1 MDFDLTPDQEL
12 LQQSV
17 QRLLADTYAF
27 DQRKQYLRS
36 AAGWSGAL
44 WRQFADMGLL
54 GLPFAADDG
63 GFGGGAVEVMLTM
76 ESMGRVLSLEP
87 YFATVILAGTCLRL
101 GADPAQRARWLP
113 ALIDGR
119 ETFAFAHVERAAR
132 YNLAQVQ
139 TRAEYQGGA
148 WRIHGRKDFVIHGDA
163 ADKFIVSARSAREPR
178 DGAGIS
184 MFMVDAAAVRRRGY
198 STQDGTRAADLI
210 LDDVRVA
217 DQDLIGEPGGAMR
230 LIDTVIDT
238 GIAALAAEAVGV
250 MTRAHEL
257 TVEYMKVRK
266 QFGATIGSFQAL
278 QHRAVDM
285 LVMIEQAR
293 SMAMY
298 ATMMSEQ
305 ADPAKRRQAVSAAK
319 AYVGRA
325 GRFVGEQAIQLHGGI
340 GVTEECAVGHYYR
353 RLTMI
358 DVLFGDSAHHLTQV
372 ANAGAL
378 P

>member
-1 MDFDLTPDQEL
+1 MNFDLTPDQEL

-17 QRLLADTYAF
+17 QRLLDDTYAF
-27 DQRKQYLRS
+27 DQRKRYLES

-44 WRQFADMGLL
+44 WRQFADTGLL
-54 GLPFAADDG
+54 GLPFTADDG
-63 GFGGGAVEVMLTM
+63 GFGGGAVEIMLTM

-113 ALIDGR
+113 ALIDGS

-132 YNLAQVQ
+132 YDLAQVG
-139 TRAEYQGGA
+139 TRARYEGGA
-148 WRIHGRKDFVIHGDA
+148 WRINGRKDFVIHGDT
-163 ADKFIVSARSAREPR
+163 ADKILVSARNAGVPR
-178 DGAGIS
+178 DGGIS

-210 LDDVRVA
+210 FDDVRVA
-217 DQDLIGEPGGAMR
+217 DQDLIGEPGGAMG
-230 LIDTVIDT
+230 LIDTVADT

-266 QFGATIGSFQAL
+266 QFGTTIGSFQAL

-298 ATMMSEQ
+298 ATMMSEH
-305 ADPAKRRQAVSAAK
+305 ADAAKRGLALSAAK
-319 AYVGRA
+319 AYIGRA
-325 GRFVGEQAIQLHGGI
+325 GRSVGEQAIQLHGGI

-358 DVLFGDSAHHLTQV
+358 DVLFGDSAHHLTRV
-372 ANAGAL
+372 ANAGEL

>member
-17 QRLLADTYAF
+17 QRLLEDTYAF
-27 DQRKQYLRS
+27 DQRKQYMQ
-36 AAGWSGAL
+36 AASGWSSAV

-54 GLPFAADDG
+54 GLPFAAEDG
-63 GFGGGAVEVMLTM
+63 GFGGGAVEIMLTM

-101 GADPAQRARWLP
+101 GADSAQRARWLP
-113 ALIDGR
+113 ALIEGR

-132 YNLAQVQ
+132 YDLAQVQ
-139 TRAEYQGGA
+139 TRAQYAGGA
-148 WRIHGRKDFVIHGDA
+148 WRIHGSKDFVIHGDT
-163 ADKFIVSARSAREPR
+163 ADKFIVSARNAGGPR
-178 DGAGIS
+178 DGGIS

-198 STQDGTRAADLI
+198 STQDGTRAADLDF
-210 LDDVRVA
+210 DDVRVA
-217 DQDLIGEPGGAMR
+217 DQDLIGEPGGAMH
-230 LIDTVIDT
+230 LIDAVADI
-238 GIAALAAEAVGV
+238 GIAALTAEAVGV

-266 QFGATIGSFQAL
+266 QFGTTIGSFQAL

-298 ATMMSEQ
+298 ATMMSEH
-305 ADPAKRRQAVSAAK
+305 ADETKRRLASSAAK
-319 AYVGRA
+319 AYIGRA

-358 DVLFGDSAHHLTQV
+358 DVLFGDSAHHLTRV
-372 ANAGAL
+372 ANAGEL

>member
-1 MDFDLTPDQEL
+1 
-12 LQQSV
+12 
-17 QRLLADTYAF
+17 
-27 DQRKQYLRS
+27 
-36 AAGWSGAL
+36 
-44 WRQFADMGLL
+44 
-54 GLPFAADDG
+54 
-63 GFGGGAVEVMLTM
+63 M

-113 ALIDGR
+113 ALIAGR

-132 YNLAQVQ
+132 YDLAQVG
-139 TRAEYQGGA
+139 TRARYEGGV
-148 WRIHGRKDFVIHGDA
+148 WRINGRKDFVIHGDT
-163 ADKFIVSARSAREPR
+163 ADKILVSARNAGVPR
-178 DGAGIS
+178 DGGIS

-210 LDDVRVA
+210 FDDVRVA
-217 DQDLIGEPGGAMR
+217 DQDLIGEPGGAMG
-230 LIDTVIDT
+230 LIDTVADT

-266 QFGATIGSFQAL
+266 QFGTTIGSFQAL

-298 ATMMSEQ
+298 ATMMSEH
-305 ADPAKRRQAVSAAK
+305 ADAAKRGLALSAAK
-319 AYVGRA
+319 AYIGRA
-325 GRFVGEQAIQLHGGI
+325 GRSVGEQAIQLHGGI

-358 DVLFGDSAHHLTQV
+358 DVLFGDSAHHLTRV
-372 ANAGAL
+372 ANAGEL

>member
-12 LQQSV
+12 LQQCV
-17 QRLLADTYAF
+17 HRLLADTYAF
-27 DQRKQYLRS
+27 DQRKQYLQS
-36 AAGWSGAL
+36 DAGWSRAL
-44 WRQFADMGLL
+44 WRQFAEMGLL
-54 GLPFAADDG
+54 GLPFAAADG
-63 GFGGGAVEVMLTM
+63 GFDGGAVEIMLTM

-87 YFATVILAGTCLRL
+87 YFATVILAGTCLRR

-113 ALIDGR
+113 PLIDGR

-132 YNLAQVQ
+132 YDLARVE
-139 TRAEYQGGA
+139 TRAQYEGGA
-148 WRIHGRKDFVIHGDA
+148 WRLHGRKDFVVHGDT
-163 ADKFIVSARSAREPR
+163 ADKFIVSARSGGEHR
-178 DGAGIS
+178 DAGGIS
-184 MFMVDAAAVRRRGY
+184 LFVVDAAAVRRRGY
-198 STQDGTRAADLI
+198 STQDGTRAADVI
-210 LDDVRVA
+210 FDGVRVA
-217 DQDLIGEPGGAMR
+217 DQDLIGAPGGSMD
-230 LIDTVIDT
+230 LIDTVADI
-238 GIAALAAEAVGV
+238 GMAALAAEAVGV

-257 TVEYMKVRK
+257 TIEYMKARK
-266 QFGATIGSFQAL
+266 QFGTTIGSFQAL

-298 ATMMSEQ
+298 ATMMSEH
-305 ADPAKRRQAVSAAK
+305 ADPAKRRQASSAAK
-319 AYVGRA
+319 AYIGRA

-358 DVLFGDSAHHLTQV
+358 DVLFGDSTHHLTRV
-372 ANAGAL
+372 ANAGEL

>member
-1 MDFDLTPDQEL
+1 MNFDLTPDQEL

-17 QRLLADTYAF
+17 QRLLDDTYAF
-27 DQRKQYLRS
+27 DQRKQYLES

-44 WRQFADMGLL
+44 WRQFADTGLL

-63 GFGGGAVEVMLTM
+63 GFGGGAVEIMLTM

-119 ETFAFAHVERAAR
+119 ETFSFAHVERAAR
-132 YNLAQVQ
+132 YDLAQVG
-139 TRAEYQGGA
+139 TRARYEGGA
-148 WRIHGRKDFVIHGDA
+148 WRINGRKDFVIHGDT
-163 ADKFIVSARSAREPR
+163 ADKFLVSARNAGVPR
-178 DGAGIS
+178 DGGIS

-198 STQDGTRAADLI
+198 SIQDGTRAADLI
-210 LDDVRVA
+210 FDDVRVA
-217 DQDLIGEPGGAMR
+217 DQDLIGEPGGAMG
-230 LIDTVIDT
+230 LIDTVADI

-266 QFGATIGSFQAL
+266 QFGTTIGSFQAL

-298 ATMMSEQ
+298 ATMMSEH
-305 ADPAKRRQAVSAAK
+305 ADAAKRGLALSAAK
-319 AYVGRA
+319 AYIGRA
-325 GRFVGEQAIQLHGGI
+325 GRSVGEQAIQLHGGI

-358 DVLFGDSAHHLTQV
+358 DVLFGDSAHHLTRV
-372 ANAGAL
+372 ANAGEL

>member
-17 QRLLADTYAF
+17 QRLLADTYDF
-27 DQRKQYLRS
+27 DQRRQYLQS
-36 AAGWSGAL
+36 PLGWSKAL
-44 WRQFADMGLL
+44 WRQYADMGLL
-54 GLPFAADDG
+54 ALPFSSDDG
-63 GFGGGAVEVMLTM
+63 GFGGSAVETMLVM

-87 YFATVILAGTCLRL
+87 YFAAVILAGTCLKV
-101 GADPAQRARWLP
+101 GADAAQRTRWLP
-113 ALIDGR
+113 DLIEGR
-119 ETFAFAHVERAAR
+119 GRYAFAHVERAAR
-132 YNLAQVQ
+132 FELAFVQ
-139 TRAEYQGGA
+139 TRAQRDGHS
-148 WRIHGRKDFVIHGDA
+148 WRIEGRKDFVIHGDT
-163 ADKFIVSARSAREPR
+163 ADKFVVSARTSGEPGDR
-178 DGAGIS
+178 HGIS

-198 STQDGTRAADLI
+198 PTQDGTRAAEVI
-210 LDDVRVA
+210 FDDVRVA
-217 DQDLIGEPGGAMR
+217 DDDRIGEPGGAMG
-230 LIDTVIDT
+230 LIDVVADT
-238 GIAALAAEAVGV
+238 AMAALTAEAVGV

-257 TVEYMKVRK
+257 TVEYLKVRK
-266 QFGATIGSFQAL
+266 QFGVTIGSFQAL

-285 LVMIEQAR
+285 LVMIEQSR

-298 ATMMSEQ
+298 ATMMCGH
-305 ADPAKRRQAVSAAK
+305 ADSAKRRQAVSAAK
-319 AYVGRA
+319 SYVGRA

-358 DVLFGDSAHHLTQV
+358 DLLFGDSAYHLTQV

>member
-12 LQQSV
+12 LQASV
-17 QRLLADTYAF
+17 QRLLEDTYTF
-27 DQRKQYLRS
+27 DQRKQYLQ
-36 AAGWSGAL
+36 AAPGWSSAV
-44 WRQFADMGLL
+44 WRQYADMGLL

-63 GFGGGAVEVMLTM
+63 GFGGGPVDIMLTM
-76 ESMGRVLSLEP
+76 EAMGRVLSLEP

-113 ALIDGR
+113 ALIEGR

-132 YNLAQVQ
+132 YDLAQVQ
-139 TRAEYQGGA
+139 TRARYEGGA
-148 WRIHGRKDFVIHGDA
+148 WRIQGRKDFVIHGDT
-163 ADKFIVSARSAREPR
+163 ADKFIVSARNAGGPA
-178 DGAGIS
+178 DADGIS

-198 STQDGTRAADLI
+198 GTQDGTRAADLVF
-210 LDDVRVA
+210 DDVRVA
-217 DQDLIGEPGGAMR
+217 DQNLIGEPGGAMS
-230 LIDTVIDT
+230 LIDAVTDT
-238 GIAALAAEAVGV
+238 GIAALTAEAVGV
-250 MTRAHEL
+250 MSRAHEL
-257 TVEYMKVRK
+257 TVDYMKVRK

-298 ATMMSEQ
+298 ATMMSEH
-305 ADPAKRRQAVSAAK
+305 ADAAKRGLALSAAK
-319 AYVGRA
+319 AYIGRA

-358 DVLFGDSAHHLTQV
+358 DVLFGDSAHHLTRV
-372 ANAGAL
+372 ANAGEL

>member
-1 MDFDLTPDQEL
+1 MNFDLTPDQEL

-17 QRLLADTYAF
+17 QRLLDDTYAF
-27 DQRKQYLRS
+27 DQRKRYLES

-44 WRQFADMGLL
+44 WRQFADTGLL

-63 GFGGGAVEVMLTM
+63 GFGGGAVEIMLTM

-132 YNLAQVQ
+132 YDLAQVG
-139 TRAEYQGGA
+139 TRARYEGGV
-148 WRIHGRKDFVIHGDA
+148 WRINGRKDFVIHGDT
-163 ADKFIVSARSAREPR
+163 ADKFLVSARNAGVPR
-178 DGAGIS
+178 DDGIS

-198 STQDGTRAADLI
+198 SIQDGTRAADLI
-210 LDDVRVA
+210 FDDVRVA
-217 DQDLIGEPGGAMR
+217 DQDLIGEPGGAMG
-230 LIDTVIDT
+230 LIDTVADI

-266 QFGATIGSFQAL
+266 QFGTTIGSFQAL

-298 ATMMSEQ
+298 ATMMSEH
-305 ADPAKRRQAVSAAK
+305 ADAAKRGLALSAAK
-319 AYVGRA
+319 AYIGRA
-325 GRFVGEQAIQLHGGI
+325 GRSVGEQAIQLHGGI

-358 DVLFGDSAHHLTQV
+358 DVLFGDSAHHLTRV
-372 ANAGAL
+372 ANAGEL

>member
-12 LQQSV
+12 LQQSIG
-17 QRLLADTYAF
+17 RLLADTYAF
-27 DQRKQYLRS
+27 DQRRQHLQS
-36 AAGWSGAL
+36 AAGWSRAL
-44 WRQFADMGLL
+44 WQQFADMGLL

-63 GFGGGAVEVMLTM
+63 GFGGGAVEIMLIM
-76 ESMGRVLSLEP
+76 ESLGRVLSLEP
-87 YFATVILAGTCLRL
+87 YFSTVILAGSCLRL
-101 GADPAQRARWLP
+101 GADAAQRTRWLP
-113 ALIDGR
+113 PLIEGR

-132 YNLAQVQ
+132 YDLTHVK
-139 TRAEYQGGA
+139 TRARYEDGA
-148 WRIHGRKDFVIHGDA
+148 WRIDGRKDFVIHGDT
-163 ADKFIVSARSAREPR
+163 ADKLLVSARTAGGPR
-178 DGAGIS
+178 DADGIS
-184 MFMVDAAAVRRRGY
+184 LFMIDAAALRRRGY
-198 STQDGTRAADLI
+198 PTQDGTRAADLV

-217 DQDLIGEPGGAMR
+217 DRDVLGQPGAAMV
-230 LIDTVIDT
+230 LIDRVVDT
-238 GIAALAAEAVGV
+238 AIAALAAEAVGA

-257 TVEYMKVRK
+257 TVDYMKVRK
-266 QFGATIGSFQAL
+266 QFGTTIGSFQAL

-305 ADPAKRRQAVSAAK
+305 ADAAKRRQAVGGSK
-319 AYVGRA
+319 AFIGRA

-358 DVLFGDSAHHLTQV
+358 DVLFGDSAHHLGQV
-372 ANAGAL
+372 AAAGEL

>member
-1 MDFDLTPDQEL
+1 MNFDLTPDQEL

-17 QRLLADTYAF
+17 QRLLDDTYAF
-27 DQRKQYLRS
+27 DQRKRYLES

-44 WRQFADMGLL
+44 WRQFADTGLL

-63 GFGGGAVEVMLTM
+63 GFGGGAVEIMLTM

-132 YNLAQVQ
+132 YDLAQVG
-139 TRAEYQGGA
+139 TRARYEGGV
-148 WRIHGRKDFVIHGDA
+148 WRINGRKDFVIHGDT
-163 ADKFIVSARSAREPR
+163 ADKFLVSARNAGVPQ
-178 DGAGIS
+178 DGGIS

-210 LDDVRVA
+210 FDDVRVA
-217 DQDLIGEPGGAMR
+217 DQDLIGEPGGAMG
-230 LIDTVIDT
+230 LIDTVADT

-266 QFGATIGSFQAL
+266 QFGTTIGSFQAL

-298 ATMMSEQ
+298 ATMMSEH
-305 ADPAKRRQAVSAAK
+305 ADAAKRGLALSAAK
-319 AYVGRA
+319 AYIGRA
-325 GRFVGEQAIQLHGGI
+325 GRSVGEQAIQLHGGI

-358 DVLFGDSAHHLTQV
+358 DVLFGDSAHHLTRV
-372 ANAGAL
+372 ANAGEL